1 VWWRNNGRRKEVL
14 PNRQWREAPAET
26 PCRSQV
32 KRLDIAED
40 VQQTVFL
47 NIWHQL
53 TREQT
58 HHESRHRGLFA
69 LAIDLQPSG
78 ARRGS
83 RAAHRRAR
91 RRAGAEPE
99 LPSSAVVSSPDAT
112 AIRSAVRALNTTLLH
127 VGR

>member
-26 PCRSQV
+26 PCRSEV

-69 LAIDLQPSG
+69 LAIDLQPSARDAAAALHTAERAG
-78 ARRGS
+78 GPGRSRSCQAVPTSARRMPPPS
-83 RAAHRRAR
+83 AR
-91 RRAGAEPE
+91 QDDAG
-99 LPSSAVVSSPDAT
+99 
-112 AIRSAVRALNTTLLH
+112 
-127 VGR
+127 